1 MRRAEQNVRG
11 EPRPET
17 LREPRA
23 QHRLVRQDFRTEPA
37 IRFFGQRNHGV
48 VPENA
53 HLRATSK
60 RKFPRKIGPGRRPRR
75 RAVRKRAPPPG
86 RNTRLTSS
94 EVRSRAADDGLG
106 IGDRRAAAGLNEPVV
121 QPRGS
126 TSCRTSAVGADSLAR
141 AGPLHPGRRVTWRA
155 DTRSARQSRRHLLV
169 SCRLLRNRARRG
181 PARGRLQHRRTH
193 RNLHFPH
200 LTPMTHRDFSLSTTA
215 ASALAAHGAATALT
229 P

>member
-23 QHRLVRQDFRTEPA
+23 QHRLVRQDFRREPA

-60 RKFPRKIGPGRRPRR
+60 RKFPRKIGPRIRPRR
-75 RAVRKRAPPPG
+75 PAVRKRDPPPG
-86 RNTRLTSS
+86 RNTRLNSS

-126 TSCRTSAVGADSLAR
+126 TSCHTSAVGADSLAQ
-141 AGPLHPGRRVTWRA
+141 AGPLHRGGRGKSRA
-155 DTRSARQSRRHLLV
+155 DRRTARQPLQHLLL
-169 SCRLLRNRARRG
+169 SSKLLRNRARRG
-181 PARGRLQHRRTH
+181 PARARLQHRRTH
-193 RNLHFPH
+193 RNLHFSH
-200 LTPMTHRDFSLSTTA
+200 FTPMTHRDFSLSTTA
-215 ASALAAHGAATALT
+215 AFALATHGAATALT